1 MNEIIE
7 IIPNTHTIIKIN
19 EDEQNFKIM
28 LNEITELK
36 NIIKNLNNIV
46 INQNELINNND
57 KNLNDIN
64 NKISKLDNNIKPNIV
79 YDYIFPIC
87 KMVGLGILKSS
98 TITLPYIL
106 YKILK

>member
-64 NKISKLDNNIKPNIV
+64 NKKFAYILSDLADLENKISKSTFNDI
-79 YDYIFPIC
+79 YI
-87 KMVGLGILKSS
+87 SS
-98 TITLPYIL
+98 LVSIFKKY
-106 YKILK
+106 